1 MKSINGPSKVVT
13 AATSVPSSW
22 TQAAVLGTWLG
33 QKLPKTTKPQQGQQL
48 QAPRGKKL
56 PSLYSTTGGGNGTA
70 ETPPR
75 SGLPRVS
82 PPPRRTLEAELLPVR
97 AVARAAQPGAG
108 QLLVDGL
115 QDPHVHRLA
124 VIQATW
130 RRGFPAVTPG
140 TPPLSPP
147 GGTGATQSG
156 RGNEIP
162 QQGAA
167 EGNKEHPCCAHPAAG
182 ENGGIK
188 NSPGGAETQ
197 SCALCECQGG
207 K

>member
-13 AATSVPSSW
+13 AATS
-22 TQAAVLGTWLG
+22 AAGRRLQSAGHLAGAETA
-33 QKLPKTTKPQQGQQL
+33 KNHKTTAGAATAGRQREA
-48 QAPRGKKL
+48 APEE
-56 PSLYSTTGGGNGTA
+56 TA

-75 SGLPRVS
+75 SDLPRVS

-130 RRGFPAVTPG
+130 RRGFPVVTPG

>member
-1 MKSINGPSKVVT
+1 MADKPALRGRLISRRDRSLMKSINGPSKTVT

-22 TQAAVLGTWLG
+22 TQAAGCWAARPGAALPVTSGWG
-33 QKLPKTTKPQQGQQL
+33 RNCQKPTAKPQQGQQL
-48 QAPRGKKL
+48 QAGRGKEL

-82 PPPRRTLEAELLPVR
+82 PPCRTLEAELLPVR

-130 RRGFPAVTPG
+130 QRGFPSVTPG

-147 GGTGATQSG
+147 GGTGATPSG
-156 RGNEIP
+156 RGMPEA
-162 QQGAA
+162 GW
-167 EGNKEHPCCAHPAAG
+167 ERDPAAG
-182 ENGGIK
+182 
-188 NSPGGAETQ
+188 NS
-197 SCALCECQGG
+197 
-207 K
+207 